1 MGAAAERSDEENVIR
16 PKVRKLDPAIR
27 NLRNTMGLRFDVNI
41 VFMGK

>member
-1 MGAAAERSDEENVIR
+1 MGAAAERSDEETAIS

-27 NLRNTMGLRFDVNI
+27 NLGNRMGLRFDVSI